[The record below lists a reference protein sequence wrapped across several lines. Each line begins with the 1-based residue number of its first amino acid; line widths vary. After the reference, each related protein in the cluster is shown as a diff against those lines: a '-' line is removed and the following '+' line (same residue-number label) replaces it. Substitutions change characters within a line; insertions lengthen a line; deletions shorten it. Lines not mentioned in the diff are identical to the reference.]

1 MLDGEGSQPL
11 ETNTTNVLNLNAGQ
25 AHYSVYSSGGLNL
38 ESGFFLILQIRL
50 G

>member
-1 MLDGEGSQPL
+1 MLEGEGSQPL
-11 ETNTTNVLNLNAGQ
+11 ETNTASVLNLNAGQ
-25 AHYSVYSSGGLNL
+25 AHSSVYSRGGLSL